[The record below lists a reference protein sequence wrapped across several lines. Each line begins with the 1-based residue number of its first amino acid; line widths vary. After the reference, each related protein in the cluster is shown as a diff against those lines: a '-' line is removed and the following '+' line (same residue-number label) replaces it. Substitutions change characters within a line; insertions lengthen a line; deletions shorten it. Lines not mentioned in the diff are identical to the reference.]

1 MEPAGARGR
10 TSDMEVPSLRFR
22 RQHEEL
28 MALAAKLFP
37 ELVPA
42 KLAADPTEA
51 RRLMARF
58 RGLLLVHAAME
69 NEALYPRLLEHP
81 RADVREIATKLLA
94 EVGTLYDGVN
104 QHALRWPDAAAIQRD
119 PTSFVRE
126 TMDLLKTL
134 GRRMARENHELYPLA
149 DAG

>member
-1 MEPAGARGR
+1 MEA
-10 TSDMEVPSLRFR
+10 PSLRFR

-28 MALAAKLFP
+28 MNIAAKLFP

-42 KLAADPTEA
+42 KIATDPTEA

-58 RGLLLVHAAME
+58 RGLLVVHAAME

-81 RADVREIATKLLA
+81 RAEVRDVAKKLLA
-94 EVGTLYDGVN
+94 EVGSLYDGVHV
-104 QHALRWPDAAAIQRD
+104 HAERWSDAAAMQRD
-119 PTSFVRE
+119 PSAFVRDTLE
-126 TMDLLKTL
+126 LLKLL
-134 GRRMARENHELYPLA
+134 GRRMVRENQELYPLA

>member
-1 MEPAGARGR
+1 
-10 TSDMEVPSLRFR
+10 MEVPSLRFR